1 MPFQDLLQKQRD
13 YFRSGQTRPLAFRL
27 DCLRRLRQG
36 LIDREDEINQA
47 LQADLNKSPFESYMT
62 ELGIVLAEI
71 SFMEKRLAGWVK
83 PRPVR
88 TPPVLLPARSF
99 ILAEPRGLVLIMA
112 PWNYPLQLTLNP
124 LVAAL
129 AAGNC
134 CVLKPSAYA
143 PATSRLVAR
152 ILGDLFPP
160 EHVAVVEGGREEN
173 LALLD
178 QVFDYI
184 FFTGSPGVGRVVME
198 AAARHLTPLTLE
210 LGGKSPVI
218 VDQTAKLELAARR
231 IAFGKVLNAG
241 QTCVAPDYLLI
252 HESVKEAFVQAY
264 GRALEAFFPQ
274 GDYKDYPRIVNQRH
288 FDRLSGL
295 LEGQKILLGG
305 DRDAGRLFLAPCLL
319 DETEPDS
326 AIMQEEI
333 FGPILPLISYRDLD
347 ECIDFIRSRP
357 KPLALY
363 LFTSDKTTE
372 ERVLNSCSFGGGA
385 INDTIMHLTS
395 PNLPF
400 GGVGDSGM
408 GAYHGFKGFETF
420 SHMRSMVRQAKRID
434 LPMRYH
440 PYKAGW
446 LKLIRKMMG

>member
-13 YFRSGQTRPLAFRL
+13 YFRSGQTRPLAFRR

-112 PWNYPLQLTLNP
+112 PWNYPFQLTLNP

-319 DETEPDS
+319 DETEPGS

>member
-1 MPFQDLLQKQRD
+1 MPFQELLQKQRD
-13 YFRSGQTRPLAFRL
+13 YFHSGQTRPLAFRR

-36 LIDREDEINQA
+36 LIDREEEINQA

-71 SFMEKRLAGWVK
+71 SFMEKKLAGWVR

-99 ILAEPRGLVLIMA
+99 ILAEPRGVVLIMA

-143 PATSRLVAR
+143 PATSHLMAR
-152 ILGDLFPP
+152 ILGDLFPA

-173 LALLD
+173 TALL
-178 QVFDYI
+178 QETFDYI
-184 FFTGSPGVGRVVME
+184 FFTGSPVVGKLVME
-198 AAARHLTPLTLE
+198 SAARHLTPLTLE

-218 VDQTAKLELAARR
+218 VDQTATIKLAARR

-264 GRALEAFFPQ
+264 RQALEEFFPQ

-288 FDRLSGL
+288 FDRLAGL
-295 LEGQKILLGG
+295 LEGQKILMGG
-305 DRDAGRLFLAPCLL
+305 DLDAQSLFIGPCLL
-319 DETEPDS
+319 DETDPSS

-347 ECIDFIRSRP
+347 QCIDFIRSRP

-363 LFTSDKTTE
+363 LFTHDKATE
-372 ERVLNSCSFGGGA
+372 NRILQTCSFGGGV

-395 PNLPF
+395 PYLPF

-420 SHMRSMVRQAKRID
+420 SHMRSIVRQARRID

>member
-13 YFRSGQTRPLAFRL
+13 YFRSSQTRPLAFRR

-319 DETEPDS
+319 DETEPGS

>member
-13 YFRSGQTRPLAFRL
+13 YFRSGQTRPLAFRR